1 MQPGIG
7 PGQPKLIRLRPVC
20 DPHHNPVTAAGV
32 IRGCQCA
39 TDRPGQTESGAISD
53 NSKMNAFLPLTVLIL
68 LLTACGRD
76 TPHAP
81 PEDIRPVR
89 AEQVGVRTA
98 QLGMRYA
105 GEVRARY
112 ETDLAFRVAGRV
124 NTRKVEVGTLVKAG
138 QVIATLDQNDYAL
151 AARAARAQL
160 TAAEADARLARQD
173 LQRFTELRAQNFI
186 SQAELDRR
194 RTTAEAAEAQV
205 RQLRADAARQ
215 DNQQAYTRLTAPHA
229 GVVTAISFEAGQVVA
244 AGQPMAKLAR
254 TGELEVR
261 IDVPENALDA
271 LRAAQNLRIRLWSAP
286 DREYAGRLR
295 ELSPVADA
303 ASRTYSARVSVVHP
317 DAAVK
322 LGMTATVEV
331 GSESA
336 PNLSVAQTALFRI
349 NGKPQV
355 WVVDRQTQK
364 VAARSVQVGELNGDR
379 AAIVSGLAAGEW
391 VVTAGVHKI
400 APGQRVRLV
409 QPSQP

>member
-1 MQPGIG
+1 M
-7 PGQPKLIRLRPVC
+7 KTFFSL
-20 DPHHNPVTAAGV
+20 TA
-32 IRGCQCA
+32 
-39 TDRPGQTESGAISD
+39 
-53 NSKMNAFLPLTVLIL
+53 L
-68 LLTACGRD
+68 LLLLAACGRD
-76 TPHAP
+76 AP
-81 PEDIRPVR
+81 QAAPEDIRPVR
-89 AEQVGVRTA
+89 AEQVEVSTA
-98 QLGMRYA
+98 QNGARYA

-124 NTRKVEVGTLVKAG
+124 NARKVEVGTQVKAG
-138 QVIATLDQNDYAL
+138 QVIATLDPNDYAL
-151 AARAARAQL
+151 AASAARAQL
-160 TAAEADARLARQD
+160 TAAEAEARLARQD

-194 RTTAEAAEAQV
+194 RTTAEAAAASA

-215 DNQQAYTRLTAPHA
+215 GNQQAYTRLTAPHA

-244 AGQPMAKLAR
+244 AGQPVAKLAR

-271 LRAAQNLRIRLWSAP
+271 LRTAHTLSIHLWSAP
-286 DREYAGRLR
+286 DRAYAGRLR

-303 ASRTYSARVSVVHP
+303 ASRTYNARVSLLHP

-331 GSESA
+331 GTESA
-336 PNLSVAQTALFRI
+336 PSLSVAQSALFRVD
-349 NGKPQV
+349 GQPQV
-355 WVVDRQTQK
+355 WVVNPQTRQ
-364 VAARSVQVGELNGDR
+364 VAARSVQLGELSGER

-400 APGQRVRLV
+400 APGQQVRLV
-409 QPSQP
+409 GRARP